1 MLLARRFE
9 PVLGLML
16 GNRRAESSLAR
27 QRTLFQLFRQL
38 RLVGH
43 RVKAIGGHR
52 TRMPFGKKTKL
63 EQNNTEK
70 SKYTNEIGV
79 CVSLLES
86 IPDLKGKVI
95 TADAMLTQRKIAQ
108 QVLDQ
113 EADYMFIL
121 KDNQKNLNEAVSYY
135 FTQLR
140 L

>member
-1 MLLARRFE
+1 MVTS
-9 PVLGLML
+9 PPT
-16 GNRRAESSLAR
+16 R
-27 QRTLFQLFRQL
+27 Q
-38 RLVGH
+38 
-43 RVKAIGGHR
+43 
-52 TRMPFGKKTKL
+52 
-63 EQNNTEK
+63 QNSTEK
-70 SKYTNEIGV
+70 KKYTNEIGV
-79 CVSLLES
+79 CVPLLEP